1 MALRLLTPGLWL
13 CFLLSAHV
21 SAESGQ
27 PSWNQL
33 MPDQREILAPLAQE
47 WDHMNKAKKK
57 KWLGI
62 AKRYPGMTVE
72 EQQRM
77 QLQMR
82 EWYLLTPEQR
92 QRAREKYKTIK
103 KMPPDKR
110 DEIKQKWRQYEQ
122 APDGGQANQ

>member
-1 MALRLLTPGLWL
+1 MARGLLTSWLCL

-21 SAESGQ
+21 SAETAQ

-33 MPDQREILAPLAQE
+33 MPQQREVLAPLAQE
-47 WDHMNKAKKK
+47 WDHMDAAKKR

-62 AKRYPGMTVE
+62 AKRYPGMTAE

-77 QLQMR
+77 QMQMR
-82 EWYLLTPEQR
+82 DWYLLSPEQR

-103 KMPPDKR
+103 KCLLTSGMK
-110 DEIKQKWRQYEQ
+110 
-122 APDGGQANQ
+122 

>member
-1 MALRLLTPGLWL
+1 MEP
-13 CFLLSAHV
+13 
-21 SAESGQ
+21 
-27 PSWNQL
+27 
-33 MPDQREILAPLAQE
+33 
-47 WDHMNKAKKK
+47 AKKK

-62 AKRYPGMTVE
+62 AKRYPGMTGE

-82 EWYLLTPEQR
+82 DWYLLTPDER

-103 KMPPDKR
+103 KMSPDKR

-122 APDGGQANQ
+122 SPDGALANQ